1 MILIE
6 NDNVCGFT
14 FIGKES
20 FDSRPEFLSSP
31 NTYGVLHIFPV
42 YTCVRFIELITQF
55 RPYHDFFSKVFFF
68 FAYRHFAP

>member
-31 NTYGVLHIFPV
+31 NTYGVLHIYSSFV
-42 YTCVRFIELITQF
+42 FC
-55 RPYHDFFSKVFFF
+55 HFSSLHLCEI
-68 FAYRHFAP
+68 Y